1 MALHYYEGL
10 IGTMTIKQK
19 HGTFEIQI
27 RQGNCLAVFIHV
39 RKDEESD
46 GYIHT
51 LYSFFADEAHLKKC
65 MKTMGN
71 PFGDEIVSIRLNMK
85 YKESPKLLKHLVKLC
100 NVECYYED

>member
-1 MALHYYEGL
+1 MAVTYNENL

-19 HGTFEIQI
+19 HRTFEIQI

-39 RKDEESD
+39 RKDEEGD
-46 GYIHT
+46 DYIHT
-51 LYSFFADEAHLKKC
+51 LYFFFADEAHLERC
-65 MKTMGN
+65 MKKMGN

-85 YKESPKLLKHLVKLC
+85 YEESMKLLKHLVKLC

>member
-10 IGTMTIKQK
+10 IGTMTIKQE

-65 MKTMGN
+65 MKMMGN
-71 PFGDEIVSIRLNMK
+71 PFGDEIVNIRLNMK
-85 YKESPKLLKHLVKLC
+85 YKESTKLLKHLVKLC
-100 NVECYYED
+100 NVECYYE

>member
-1 MALHYYEGL
+1 MAVTYNENL
-10 IGTMTIKQK
+10 IGTMTIKQRE
-19 HGTFEIQI
+19 HTFEIQI

-39 RKDEESD
+39 RKDEEGD

-51 LYSFFADEAHLKKC
+51 LYMFFVDDAHLKRC
-65 MKTMGN
+65 MKEMGN